1 MQKEV
6 TSFHSQ
12 FAWIF
17 LMYFTIKV
25 INSFY
30 YVYFS
35 ILDDWKNFGHISSLQ
50 VNNYTYVVVLL
61 NAAALCNV
69 FFLTKKWEPVH
80 SMSEQEEWEIKT

>member
-35 ILDDWKNFGHISSLQ
+35 ILDD
-50 VNNYTYVVVLL
+50 
-61 NAAALCNV
+61 
-69 FFLTKKWEPVH
+69 
-80 SMSEQEEWEIKT
+80 